1 MQKKTLNYLILIS
14 IILIGAALRFSII
27 SNYSLWND
35 ELESLRISSY
45 SSISEMYEKAIIPD
59 VHPPLYQILLYYV
72 IHYLG
77 NSEFLLRLP
86 SAVAGILSIYFIF
99 LLGKRIFSD
108 DVGILS
114 AAFTA
119 FLLTPIYYSIEARS
133 YSMML
138 LLVIWQALL
147 VLKIFELSE
156 NRQKYR
162 SPFLLLF
169 LLLLNSIAFAYTHYF
184 GLIFVVLSNIF
195 LTILFIKQKKFF
207 KYLTILNLL
216 FFVSYIPYISTL
228 LNHYS
233 IKGIWIKKPNLLTF
247 GEFYYF
253 ASGFSVVFLFLSF
266 FILMLFLWIK
276 YKQIKKS
283 NGGLSFKQ
291 MISLFLNIRNYNKEN
306 KKILI
311 LLLWIFIP
319 FILAFIFSL
328 ISTPILTHRNL
339 IILLPAVYIILS
351 FIIYELHNYFCEKY
365 FNLEKNTF
373 VNKLNAANPFINKK
387 IATEELSLKLWIFST
402 IIILIINLFL
412 FSNYFNLY
420 IRSVEYFGKKIPTI
434 CKQQSREVIEYAD
447 KQARIYPNYT
457 VLGTVHFKSY
467 FEYYIKKES
476 YNLRIDD
483 LVRYAKD
490 STKINEAKAGII
502 LISLHLEPEKELL
515 EFINKGFQTLEQ
527 KDFRG
532 AKIWIFKKL

>member
-1 MQKKTLNYLILIS
+1 
-14 IILIGAALRFSII
+14 
-27 SNYSLWND
+27 
-35 ELESLRISSY
+35 
-45 SSISEMYEKAIIPD
+45 MYEKAIIPD

-169 LLLLNSIAFAYTHYF
+169 LLLLNSIALAYTHYF

-402 IIILIINLFL
+402 IIILLINLFL

-502 LISLHLEPEKELL
+502 LISLHHEPEEKLL
-515 EFINKGFQTLEQ
+515 EFINKGFQTTEQ
-527 KDFRG
+527 KDFWG

>member
-1 MQKKTLNYLILIS
+1 MQKRTANYLILIS
-14 IILIGAALRFSII
+14 IILIGAALRFNII
-27 SNYSLWND
+27 SSYSLWND

-86 SAVAGILSIYFIF
+86 SAIAGILSIFFVF
-99 LLGKRIFSD
+99 LLGKRLFSD

-114 AAFTA
+114 AAFIA

-133 YSMML
+133 YSIML

-147 VLKIFELSE
+147 VLKIFEFSDK
-156 NRQKYR
+156 RQKSR

-169 LLLLNSIAFAYTHYF
+169 FLLCNSIALAYTHYF
-184 GLIFVVLSNIF
+184 GLLFVVLTNIF
-195 LTILFIKQKKFF
+195 LTLLFIKKK
-207 KYLTILNLL
+207 KYLKYVSIVNLL
-216 FFVSYIPYISTL
+216 FFVSYIPYLSTL

-233 IKGIWIKKPNLLTF
+233 IKDLWIKKPTLLSIA
-247 GEFYYF
+247 EFYYS
-253 ASGFSVVFLFLSF
+253 ASGFSVVFMLLSSL
-266 FILMLFLWIK
+266 ILLLFLWIK

-283 NGGLSFKQ
+283 NVDLSFKQ
-291 MISLFLNIRNYNKEN
+291 MFFLFLNVRNYNKEN
-306 KKILI
+306 KKILV
-311 LLLWIFIP
+311 LLLWIFVP
-319 FILAFIFSL
+319 FILVFIFSL

-351 FIIYELHNYFCEKY
+351 FIIYELNNYFYEKY
-365 FNLEKNTF
+365 LDWKKITS
-373 VNKLNAANPFINKK
+373 VNKHNESNLITQKE
-387 IATEELSLKLWIFST
+387 IATDNHFFKLGIFS
-402 IIILIINLFL
+402 IIFLLINLFL

-420 IRSVEYFGKKIPTI
+420 IRSEEYLGKKIPTLF
-434 CKQQSREVIEYAD
+434 KEQAREAIEYAD
-447 KQARIYPNYT
+447 KQAKIYPNYT
-457 VLGTVHFKSY
+457 VLGTVHFKFY

-483 LVRYAKD
+483 LVRYVKD
-490 STKINEAKAGII
+490 TSKINEAKAGII
-502 LISLHLEPEKELL
+502 LISLHLEPEEKLL
-515 EFINKGFQTLEQ
+515 EFIKKSFKKIEQ